1 MLPMF
6 FLSQSKRIVSLSQ
19 WIGKFLH
26 IYLTLDIIMIAVHSL
41 TVFWPF
47 LKLKFPPPW
56 IQSQRLHPPK
66 ALTVH
71 MPFFRCFSLLVL
83 FLLIFR
89 NIPLHLMHL
98 MHPSSAQRKPHQCLI
113 DGAKQLWLLPSL
125 GFMSATA
132 VRPAPELPDQPSRR
146 QGAGRS
152 AERPGGRQ
160 PGVAAPTRA
169 CTVVLHH
176 AGYRCVW
183 DTSDGA
189 RSSCPP
195 KRHGGQSTGL
205 FAVCSRWLC

>member
-19 WIGKFLH
+19 WIRKFLH

-41 TVFWPF
+41 TIFWPF

-56 IQSQRLHPPK
+56 IQSQKLHPPK

-71 MPFFRCFSLLVL
+71 MPFFRCFGLLVL

-89 NIPLHLMHL
+89 NIPLHLM
-98 MHPSSAQRKPHQCLI
+98 PTFFCSKEASSMPDWWCQATLAPFLT
-113 DGAKQLWLLPSL
+113 
-125 GFMSATA
+125 GFHVSHSCQACPWA
-132 VRPAPELPDQPSRR
+132 AWPAFPQAGCR
-146 QGAGRS
+146 QVCREAGG
-152 AERPGGRQ
+152 E
-160 PGVAAPTRA
+160 AAPTRA

-176 AGYRCVW
+176 AGYRCAW
-183 DTSDGA
+183 DTSNGA
-189 RSSCPP
+189 QSSCPP